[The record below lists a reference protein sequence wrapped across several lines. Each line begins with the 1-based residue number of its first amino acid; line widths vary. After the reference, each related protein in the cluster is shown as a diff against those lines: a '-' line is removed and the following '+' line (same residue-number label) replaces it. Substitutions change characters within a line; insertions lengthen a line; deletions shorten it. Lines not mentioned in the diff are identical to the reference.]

1 MESADAERFAGA
13 LKEYGHLCNDVM
25 EAQRLMVYWKVL
37 SASCTIDEFVTVCN
51 RLMAQEREHRVP
63 MPAVFLHR
71 LELLRQ
77 EQSHARMT
85 AQGRER
91 EARRRAEECE
101 RESAMSDPEE
111 EAARIGA
118 MRYALEKL
126 NGILGANWRTLGDL
140 VIAGE
145 QRTSVRQ
152 QTIRKIP

>member
-25 EAQRLMVYWKVL
+25 EVQRLMVYWKVL
-37 SASCTIDEFVTVCN
+37 SAECTIDEFVTVCN
-51 RLMAQEREHRVP
+51 RLMGEQREHRVP
-63 MPAVFLHR
+63 MPAVFLHS

-91 EARRRAEECE
+91 EERRIAEERE

-111 EAARIGA
+111 EEARIGA
-118 MRYALEKL
+118 MRHALDQL
-126 NGILGANWRTLGDL
+126 NGIFGANWRTLSDL

-145 QRTSVRQ
+145 QRTRARQ